1 MRLSSSITFPSK
13 GPDAHLSTCV
23 TASQRN
29 RTVSWGGAGVCQTPY
44 RNASRVLSRMRVE
57 SSHECAGLWSRGL
70 LRSTA
75 RLYEDLLVVIRMFKC
90 SNKEVG
96 VVCARMTSEVGR
108 KVGGELRNANAFV
121 AVNEG
126 WHGELRL
133 KRASPLY
140 CGGKGVLW

>member
-1 MRLSSSITFPSK
+1 M
-13 GPDAHLSTCV
+13 G
-23 TASQRN
+23 
-29 RTVSWGGAGVCQTPY
+29 
-44 RNASRVLSRMRVE
+44 VE
-57 SSHECAGLWSRGL
+57 SSHECVELWSRGL

-140 CGGKGVLW
+140 CGGKGGSLVKTRDMCKREVRSVTRRDDPTFRCAS